1 LLYEQGDRLPGN
13 FCRLVSKSAPGGIHL
28 LYSVYDGSC
37 FCMSN
42 IIQLLP
48 DSIANQ
54 IAAGEVVQRPAS
66 AVKELM
72 ENSIDADATFI
83 KLIVKDAGKT
93 MIQVIDDG
101 KGMSETDARMSLERH
116 ATSKIRK
123 AEDLFTLRTMGFRG
137 EALASI
143 AAVAQLEMKTRRAEE
158 ELGTI
163 LVVEGSEVKRQEP
176 VACEKGTSIA
186 VKNLFY
192 NIPAR
197 RNFLKSNPVELRH
210 IMDEFQRLSLA
221 HSEIAFSFIQTDDLV
236 YDLPAGKLS
245 QRIVNLFGKGYQE
258 QLAPCQEDTD
268 MVKVTGYVGK
278 PDFARKSRGEQF
290 LFVNKRYIRS
300 NYLHHAIMNAYE
312 GLLSENSFPFYVLFI
327 EIDPR
332 HIDVNVH
339 PTKTEIK
346 FDDERAVYA
355 VVRAAVR
362 QAIGASNL
370 TPGLDFNADV
380 NIISKLTN
388 ASINTKEVYFDER
401 FSTALHRK
409 SNNADNWEK
418 LFEGQVSS
426 KLISQEEEKPA
437 TLRFESAMN
446 HPEEIPAEQAIF
458 QLHNRYIVKQVR
470 SGMMVVDQQAAHERI
485 LMEKFMDQVRGR
497 SGQSQQ
503 SLFPEAINFSAS
515 DFALVLE
522 MQPEIE
528 ALGFRME
535 VFGKNTILVNGVPP
549 QLNGGREKQLFEGFI
564 EQFKINQS
572 ELALPLPENLAR
584 SLAKRASI
592 KAGQRLEKP
601 EMQSLLDSLFA
612 CRTPNYSPEGRSTY
626 FIFELNKI
634 ESYFR

>member
-1 LLYEQGDRLPGN
+1 MAD
-13 FCRLVSKSAPGGIHL
+13 
-28 LYSVYDGSC
+28 
-37 FCMSN
+37 

-72 ENSIDADATFI
+72 ENSIDAGARNI

-93 MIQVIDDG
+93 MIHVIDDG

-123 AEDLFTLRTMGFRG
+123 AEDLFTLQTMGFRG

-143 AAVAQLEMKTRRAEE
+143 AAVAQLEMKTRQEHE
-158 ELGTI
+158 ELGTL
-163 LVVEGSEVKRQEP
+163 LVVEGSDVKRQEP
-176 VACEKGTSIA
+176 VACESGTSIC
-186 VKNLFY
+186 VKNLFF

-197 RNFLKSNPVELRH
+197 RNFLKSNPVELKH
-210 IMDEFQRLSLA
+210 IVEEFQRLSLA
-221 HSEIAFSFIQTDDLV
+221 HSDIGFSFIQTDEIV

-268 MVKVTGYVGK
+268 FVSVKGYVGK
-278 PDFARKSRGEQF
+278 PDFARKTRGEQF
-290 LFVNKRYIRS
+290 IFVNRRFIRS

-312 GLLSENSFPFYVLFI
+312 GLLTENSFPFYVLFI

-370 TPGLDFNADV
+370 TPGLDFDADV
-380 NIISKLTN
+380 NLVSKLSN
-388 ASINTKEVYFDER
+388 ASVNTREVYFDER
-401 FSTALHRK
+401 FSTALHRQN
-409 SNNADNWEK
+409 SNAENWEK
-418 LFEGQVSS
+418 LFEGQASS
-426 KLISQEEEKPA
+426 KLIRQDDEKPV

-446 HPEEIPAEQAIF
+446 QPEEVIPNPAIF
-458 QLHNRYIVKQVR
+458 QLHNRFVVKQVK
-470 SGMMVVDQQAAHERI
+470 SGMMIVDQQAAHERI
-485 LMEKFMDQVRGR
+485 LTEKFSDQLK
-497 SGQSQQ
+497 SKSAESQQ
-503 SLFPEAINFSAS
+503 SLFPEAITFSAA

-535 VFGKNTILVNGVPP
+535 VFGKNTMLVNGVPA
-549 QLNGGREKQLFEGFI
+549 QLNTGREKQLFEGLI

-572 ELALPLPENLAR
+572 ELALPIRENLAR

-592 KAGQRLEKP
+592 KAGQRLEKE
-601 EMQSLLDSLFA
+601 EMLSLLDSLFA
-612 CRTPNYSPEGRSTY
+612 CRTPNFAPDGRSTY
-626 FIFELNKI
+626 FIFELSKI